1 MQSLS
6 RSLETANR
14 DSDRGIQVWLRRS
27 KKDESKKALKESVEE
42 LRRTEE
48 KEPEVTEVSRAFRII
63 RERNHFAEELKS
75 IMGGS
80 H

>member
-1 MQSLS
+1 M
-6 RSLETANR
+6 
-14 DSDRGIQVWLRRS
+14 WLL
-27 KKDESKKALKESVEE
+27 KKKTDDSKKAIRESVEE
-42 LRRTEE
+42 LRKTVA
-48 KEPEVTEVSRAFRII
+48 KEPEVTEVSRAFRVI